1 MRYSIHPEKDGL
13 YSIINLDQTMEGQ
26 KYLKYRAANAMV
38 VVLTPI
44 IKKKKW
50 VPYYLS

>member
-1 MRYSIHPEKDGL
+1 ML
-13 YSIINLDQTMEGQ
+13 NLGQTVEGQ
-26 KYLKYRAANAMV
+26 NYLKYRAANVMA